1 MYRRDIRESRINYN
15 WYCRE
20 CGSSFDCPDT
30 KDNIIGD
37 HNGNRSL
44 LIGTYHINRKRC
56 PYCGSTDITNTN
68 DYDDNFY
75 ESQKPQKPQ
84 RSALSILKEYKDALR
99 NHK

>member
-1 MYRRDIRESRINYN
+1 MYRRNIRESRVNYN

-30 KDNIIGD
+30 KDSIIGD
-37 HNGNRSL
+37 HSGNRSL
-44 LIGTYHINRKRC
+44 LMGTYHVNRKRC

-68 DYDDNFY
+68 DDDLY
-75 ESQKPQKPQ
+75 ESQKPQ